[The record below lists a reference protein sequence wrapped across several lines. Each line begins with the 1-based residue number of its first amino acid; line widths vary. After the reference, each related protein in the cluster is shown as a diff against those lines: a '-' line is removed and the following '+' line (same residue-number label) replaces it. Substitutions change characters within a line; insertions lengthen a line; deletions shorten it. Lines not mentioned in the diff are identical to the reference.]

1 MDRRF
6 SNATSSLAS
15 ASLRLRTEQL
25 LADGAG
31 RSGESLSPR
40 AALYARPWPE
50 VAPGPGPPARYAIRA
65 RKDGKRVK
73 FYSRPGNDLT
83 WRFSRSSLKRCPDSG
98 RAPASLTEKCGLTI
112 MYWPFDEPW
121 FACPASAHAGPRQD
135 PHLARDHGSKA

>member
-15 ASLRLRTEQL
+15 ASLRLRTEL
-25 LADGAG
+25 VNYGGRAG
-31 RSGESLSPR
+31 RSGESLLPR

-98 RAPASLTEKCGLTI
+98 RAPASLTWAGELRARAGRFRGSGCRAQ
-112 MYWPFDEPW
+112 
-121 FACPASAHAGPRQD
+121 FAAV
-135 PHLARDHGSKA
+135 RDRL